1 MSARGG
7 VRVERTT
14 GSRSPASAATSLG
27 EVDAPLPRMT
37 ALSVGAQLRQR
48 RPRSSSERARKGLNP
63 SAPSAPTGLL
73 AGLREERSARNSSW
87 VGSGVRCNRY
97 AYIWLLQFF
106 GKSLL
111 VQRPRAVR
119 TPRARPRLPDGREPV
134 HEHVDTSRAVA
145 RGSCPKAVSQRAP
158 RSVTLTSGA
167 IETAEH
173 VHLSRTTQ
181 V

>member
-1 MSARGG
+1 MATILQREGEEG
-7 VRVERTT
+7 PEPECTECT
-14 GSRSPASAATSLG
+14 DRSTRREKRSKLFLG
-27 EVDAPLPRMT
+27 R
-37 ALSVGAQLRQR
+37 
-48 RPRSSSERARKGLNP
+48 
-63 SAPSAPTGLL
+63 
-73 AGLREERSARNSSW
+73 
-87 VGSGVRCNRY
+87 SGVRCNRY

-119 TPRARPRLPDGREPV
+119 TPRARPRLPDAREPV

-181 V
+181 VEQGSPWRHD

>member
-1 MSARGG
+1 MESEAHHLSVSYYGG
-7 VRVERTT
+7 CAAAAAAATILQREGEEGPESECTECT
-14 GSRSPASAATSLG
+14 GSSTRREKRSKLFLG
-27 EVDAPLPRMT
+27 RLGGAGHRGRLHL
-37 ALSVGAQLRQR
+37 ALTV
-48 RPRSSSERARKGLNP
+48 
-63 SAPSAPTGLL
+63 
-73 AGLREERSARNSSW
+73 
-87 VGSGVRCNRY
+87 
-97 AYIWLLQFF
+97 QFS

-119 TPRARPRLPDGREPV
+119 IPRAPPRLPDAREPV
-134 HEHVDTSRAVA
+134 HKHVDTSRAVA

-181 V
+181 RGVVP